1 MNNPVSKFGGESMN
15 FPEIEASNLEGR
27 KFKLPQDLDGK
38 LNVIIMPFLR
48 EQQEIV
54 DQWVFFLVD
63 LVQKKP
69 ELQFYEIPIL
79 QARDKYFQLAV
90 DEAMRAGIPDKSARE
105 RTITIYTDREEFLPK
120 LKIAGLEI
128 IQIFLL
134 NKEGH
139 ILWRSEGEFTEQ
151 KGIELQKVINENL

>member
-1 MNNPVSKFGGESMN
+1 MN
-15 FPEIEASNLEGR
+15 FPEIEGQNLEGH

-38 LNVIIMPFLR
+38 LNVVIMPFLR

-63 LVQKKP
+63 LV
-69 ELQFYEIPIL
+69 YEVPTL

-105 RTITIYTDREEFLPK
+105 RTITIYTNREEFLPK
-120 LKIAGLEI
+120 LNIEDLEI

-134 NKEGH
+134 NKDGQ
-139 ILWRSEGEFTEQ
+139 ILWHSEGEFTKQ
-151 KGIELQKVINENL
+151 KGIELEKAINENL

>member
-1 MNNPVSKFGGESMN
+1 MI
-15 FPEIEASNLEGR
+15 FPEIKGSNLEGR
-27 KFKLPQDLDGK
+27 KFKLPQELDGK
-38 LNVIIMPFLR
+38 LNVVIMPFLR

-63 LVQKKP
+63 LVKKKP
-69 ELQFYEIPIL
+69 ELRFYEVPTL

-105 RTITIYTDREEFLPK
+105 RTITIYTKREEFLTK
-120 LKIAGLEI
+120 LDIGGLDI

-134 NKEGH
+134 NKDGR